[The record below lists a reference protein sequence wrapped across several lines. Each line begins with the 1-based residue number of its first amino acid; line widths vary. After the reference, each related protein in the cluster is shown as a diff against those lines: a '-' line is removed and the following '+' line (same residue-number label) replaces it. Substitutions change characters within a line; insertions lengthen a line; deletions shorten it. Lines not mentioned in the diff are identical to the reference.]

1 MVLGLVLALAAGA
14 LLSSVTVINAGT
26 RGVTKTFGEITA
38 VKDEGL
44 HFRTPFITQVT
55 TVDIRTQRHES
66 ASSAASRDLQ
76 VVSTQV
82 VLNYRPDPA
91 QVENLLRT
99 IGPNYVPVVV
109 EPALQEALKAATAQF
124 TAEEL
129 ITQRP
134 LVSEQIRAALEER
147 LTPRGIIVEDLSITE
162 FAFSEEFRA
171 AIEAK
176 QVAEQNA
183 LRAEQELRRA
193 QIEAQQQV
201 ARAEAEAEAR
211 LSIAQA
217 EAEALRLQREVVS
230 PELLQL
236 RFIERWNGNLPQFM
250 AGDETNLM
258 PMIAPGAFAPVAA
271 DAAAAPAA
279 AAPAASGEAAAPA
292 APAPAAPATPEASAT
307 RAGRVPLC
315 PRSWQPGAAME
326 IDPRRP
332 TPRSYTR
339 RDMMVGPLAVLV
351 TIGACFL
358 LPLLLRGCGAAAGG

>member
-1 MVLGLVLALAAGA
+1 MQGRTPVPGQLPQIPARFGTLAMGLGLVIAIGIGA
-14 LLSSVTVINAGT
+14 LLNSITVINAGT
-26 RGVTKTFGEITA
+26 RGVTMTFGEITA
-38 VKDEGL
+38 VKSEGL
-44 HFRTPFITQVT
+44 HFRAPFITQVIP
-55 TVDIRTQRHES
+55 VDIRTQRHES
-66 ASSAASRDLQ
+66 SSSAASRDLQ

-82 VLNYRPDPA
+82 VLNYRPDPE

-134 LVSEQIRAALEER
+134 LVSEQIRQALIER
-147 LTPRGIIVEDLSITE
+147 LAPRGIVVEDLSITE

-171 AIEAK
+171 AIESK

-211 LSIAQA
+211 LAIAQA
-217 EAEALRLQREVVS
+217 EAEALRLQREVIS

-236 RFIERWNGNLPQFM
+236 RFIEAWNGTLPQFM

-258 PMIAPGAFAPVAA
+258 PMISAGTLPAVV
-271 DAAAAPAA
+271 PAA
-279 AAPAASGEAAAPA
+279 AEQRTPEPLTGEAVAPQAPAS
-292 APAPAAPATPEASAT
+292 AAPATP
-307 RAGRVPLC
+307 
-315 PRSWQPGAAME
+315 
-326 IDPRRP
+326 
-332 TPRSYTR
+332 
-339 RDMMVGPLAVLV
+339 
-351 TIGACFL
+351 
-358 LPLLLRGCGAAAGG
+358 

>member
-1 MVLGLVLALAAGA
+1 MQTRPPTPQMPQLPARLGTAAIGLSLIIAIGFSA
-14 LLSSVTVINAGT
+14 LLSSITVVEAGT
-26 RGVTKTFGEITA
+26 RGVIKTFGEITA
-38 VKDEGL
+38 VRSEGL
-44 HFRTPFITQVT
+44 HFRMPFVTQVT

-66 ASSAASRDLQ
+66 ASSAASKDLQ

-82 VLNYRPDPA
+82 VLNYRPDSN

-99 IGPNYVPVVV
+99 IGSNYVPVVV

-134 LVSEQIRAALEER
+134 LVSAQIRQALIDR

-171 AIEAK
+171 AIESK

-211 LSIAQA
+211 LAIAQA
-217 EAEALRLQREVVS
+217 EAEALRLQREVIS

-236 RFIERWNGNLPQFM
+236 RFIEAWNGILPQFLV
-250 AGDETNLM
+250 GDETNLM
-258 PMIAPGAFAPVAA
+258 PMITPNAMAPTTTNTTESAGSTPADGTSAP
-271 DAAAAPAA
+271 
-279 AAPAASGEAAAPA
+279 
-292 APAPAAPATPEASAT
+292 
-307 RAGRVPLC
+307 
-315 PRSWQPGAAME
+315 
-326 IDPRRP
+326 
-332 TPRSYTR
+332 
-339 RDMMVGPLAVLV
+339 
-351 TIGACFL
+351 
-358 LPLLLRGCGAAAGG
+358 

>member
-1 MVLGLVLALAAGA
+1 MQTRPPTPQMPQLPARLGTAAIGLSLIIAIGFSA
-14 LLSSVTVINAGT
+14 LLSSITVVEAGT
-26 RGVTKTFGEITA
+26 RGVIKTFGEITA
-38 VKDEGL
+38 VRSEGL
-44 HFRTPFITQVT
+44 HFRMPFVTQVT

-66 ASSAASRDLQ
+66 ASSAASKDLQ

-82 VLNYRPDPA
+82 VLNYRPDSN

-99 IGPNYVPVVV
+99 IGSNYVPVVV

-134 LVSEQIRAALEER
+134 LVSAQIRQALIDR

-171 AIEAK
+171 AIESK

-211 LSIAQA
+211 LAIAQA
-217 EAEALRLQREVVS
+217 EAEALRLQREVIS

-236 RFIERWNGNLPQFM
+236 RFIEAWNGILPQFLV
-250 AGDETNLM
+250 GDETNLM
-258 PMIAPGAFAPVAA
+258 PMIAPNAMAPTTTNTTESAGSTPA
-271 DAAAAPAA
+271 DGTTAPS
-279 AAPAASGEAAAPA
+279 AP
-292 APAPAAPATPEASAT
+292 
-307 RAGRVPLC
+307 
-315 PRSWQPGAAME
+315 
-326 IDPRRP
+326 
-332 TPRSYTR
+332 
-339 RDMMVGPLAVLV
+339 
-351 TIGACFL
+351 
-358 LPLLLRGCGAAAGG
+358 

>member
-1 MVLGLVLALAAGA
+1 MQARPPTPQMPQLPARLGAAAIGLSLITAIGFSA
-14 LLSSVTVINAGT
+14 LLSSITVVDAGT

-38 VKDEGL
+38 VKSEGL
-44 HFRTPFITQVT
+44 HFRMPFVTQVT

-66 ASSAASRDLQ
+66 ASSAASKDLQ

-82 VLNYRPDPA
+82 VLNYRPDPD

-99 IGPNYVPVVV
+99 IGSNYVPVVV

-134 LVSEQIRAALEER
+134 LVSAQIRQALIDR

-171 AIEAK
+171 AIESK

-211 LSIAQA
+211 LAIAQA
-217 EAEALRLQREVVS
+217 EAEALRLQREVIS

-236 RFIERWNGNLPQFM
+236 RFIEAWNGILPQFM
-250 AGDETNLM
+250 VGDETNLM
-258 PMIAPGAFAPVAA
+258 PMITPN
-271 DAAAAPAA
+271 AAAPTAA
-279 AAPAASGEAAAPA
+279 DTTESAGSAPANGTTAPS
-292 APAPAAPATPEASAT
+292 TP
-307 RAGRVPLC
+307 
-315 PRSWQPGAAME
+315 
-326 IDPRRP
+326 
-332 TPRSYTR
+332 
-339 RDMMVGPLAVLV
+339 
-351 TIGACFL
+351 
-358 LPLLLRGCGAAAGG
+358 

>member
-1 MVLGLVLALAAGA
+1 MQARPPAPQVPPLPARLGAAAIGLSLVVAIGFSA
-14 LLSSVTVINAGT
+14 LLSSITVVDAGT

-38 VKDEGL
+38 VKSEGL
-44 HFRTPFITQVT
+44 HFRMPFITQVT

-82 VLNYRPDPA
+82 VLNYRPDSG

-134 LVSEQIRAALEER
+134 LVSAQIRQALIER

-171 AIEAK
+171 AIESK

-211 LSIAQA
+211 LAIAQA
-217 EAEALRLQREVVS
+217 EAEALRLQREVIS

-236 RFIERWNGNLPQFM
+236 RFIEAWNGTLPQFM
-250 AGDETNLM
+250 AGDQTNLM
-258 PMIAPGAFAPVAA
+258 PMITPNAVPPVAA
-271 DAAAAPAA
+271 DAAESPGSAPAA
-279 AAPAASGEAAAPA
+279 DTDGPS
-292 APAPAAPATPEASAT
+292 TP
-307 RAGRVPLC
+307 
-315 PRSWQPGAAME
+315 
-326 IDPRRP
+326 
-332 TPRSYTR
+332 
-339 RDMMVGPLAVLV
+339 
-351 TIGACFL
+351 
-358 LPLLLRGCGAAAGG
+358 

>member
-1 MVLGLVLALAAGA
+1 MQTRPPTPQMPQLPARLGTAAIGLSLIIAIGFSA
-14 LLSSVTVINAGT
+14 LLSSITVVEAGT
-26 RGVTKTFGEITA
+26 RGVIKTFGEITA
-38 VKDEGL
+38 VRSEGL
-44 HFRTPFITQVT
+44 HFRMPFVTQVT

-66 ASSAASRDLQ
+66 ASSAASKDLQ

-82 VLNYRPDPA
+82 VLNYRPDSN

-99 IGPNYVPVVV
+99 IGSNYVPVVV

-134 LVSEQIRAALEER
+134 LVSAQIRQALIDR

-171 AIEAK
+171 AIESK

-211 LSIAQA
+211 LAIAQA
-217 EAEALRLQREVVS
+217 EAEALRLQREVIS

-236 RFIERWNGNLPQFM
+236 RFIEAWNGILPQFLV
-250 AGDETNLM
+250 GDETNLM
-258 PMIAPGAFAPVAA
+258 PMITPNAMAPTTTNTTESAGSTPADGTTAPS
-271 DAAAAPAA
+271 AP
-279 AAPAASGEAAAPA
+279 
-292 APAPAAPATPEASAT
+292 
-307 RAGRVPLC
+307 
-315 PRSWQPGAAME
+315 
-326 IDPRRP
+326 
-332 TPRSYTR
+332 
-339 RDMMVGPLAVLV
+339 
-351 TIGACFL
+351 
-358 LPLLLRGCGAAAGG
+358 

>member
-1 MVLGLVLALAAGA
+1 MQGRVPASPQLPRLPANVGAVVIGLGLFIAVGLGA
-14 LLSSVTVINAGT
+14 LLSSITVIQAGT

-38 VKDEGL
+38 VKSEGL
-44 HFRTPFITQVT
+44 HFRVPFITQVT
-55 TVDIRTQRHES
+55 PVDIRTQRHES

-82 VLNYRPDPA
+82 VLNYRPDPD

-134 LVSEQIRAALEER
+134 LVSEQIRQALIER
-147 LTPRGIIVEDLSITE
+147 LAPRGIIVEDLSITE

-211 LSIAQA
+211 LAIAQA
-217 EAEALRLQREVVS
+217 EAEALRLQREVIS

-236 RFIERWNGNLPQFM
+236 RFIEAWNGTLPQFM
-250 AGDETNLM
+250 AGNEANLM
-258 PMIAPGAFAPVAA
+258 PMIAPGAVPPVAV
-271 DAAAAPAA
+271 DAAEGAV
-279 AAPAASGEAAAPA
+279 
-292 APAPAAPATPEASAT
+292 PAPAADTVAPASAP
-307 RAGRVPLC
+307 AAVPSA
-315 PRSWQPGAAME
+315 P
-326 IDPRRP
+326 
-332 TPRSYTR
+332 
-339 RDMMVGPLAVLV
+339 
-351 TIGACFL
+351 
-358 LPLLLRGCGAAAGG
+358 

>member
-1 MVLGLVLALAAGA
+1 MQTRPPTPQMPQLPARLGTAAIGLSLIIAIGFSA
-14 LLSSVTVINAGT
+14 LLSSITVVEAGT
-26 RGVTKTFGEITA
+26 RGVIKTFGEITA
-38 VKDEGL
+38 VRSEGL
-44 HFRTPFITQVT
+44 HFRMPFVTQVT

-66 ASSAASRDLQ
+66 ASSAASKDLQ

-82 VLNYRPDPA
+82 VLNYRPDSN

-99 IGPNYVPVVV
+99 IGSNYVPVVV

-134 LVSEQIRAALEER
+134 LVSAQIRQALIDR

-171 AIEAK
+171 AIESK

-211 LSIAQA
+211 LAIAQA
-217 EAEALRLQREVVS
+217 EAEALRLQREVIS

-236 RFIERWNGNLPQFM
+236 RFIEAWNGILPQFLV
-250 AGDETNLM
+250 GDETNLM
-258 PMIAPGAFAPVAA
+258 PMIAPNAMAPTATNTTESA
-271 DAAAAPAA
+271 GSAPADGTT
-279 AAPAASGEAAAPA
+279 APSAP
-292 APAPAAPATPEASAT
+292 
-307 RAGRVPLC
+307 
-315 PRSWQPGAAME
+315 
-326 IDPRRP
+326 
-332 TPRSYTR
+332 
-339 RDMMVGPLAVLV
+339 
-351 TIGACFL
+351 
-358 LPLLLRGCGAAAGG
+358 

>member
-1 MVLGLVLALAAGA
+1 MQARPPTPQIPPLPARLGAVTIGLSLIIAIGFSAVLN
-14 LLSSVTVINAGT
+14 SITVVEAGT

-38 VKDEGL
+38 VKSEGL
-44 HFRTPFITQVT
+44 HFRMPFITQVT
-55 TVDIRTQRHES
+55 TVDIRTQRYES

-82 VLNYRPDPA
+82 VLNYRPDSG

-99 IGPNYVPVVV
+99 IGSNYVPVVV

-134 LVSEQIRAALEER
+134 LVSAQIRQALIDR
-147 LTPRGIIVEDLSITE
+147 LAPRGIIVEDLSITE

-171 AIEAK
+171 AIESK

-211 LSIAQA
+211 LAIAQA
-217 EAEALRLQREVVS
+217 EAEALRLQREVIS

-236 RFIERWNGNLPQFM
+236 RFIEAWNGTLPQFM
-250 AGDETNLM
+250 AGDQTNLM
-258 PMIAPGAFAPVAA
+258 PMITPSAVPPAAA
-271 DAAAAPAA
+271 DAPESSRSAPAA
-279 AAPAASGEAAAPA
+279 DTTGPS
-292 APAPAAPATPEASAT
+292 TP
-307 RAGRVPLC
+307 
-315 PRSWQPGAAME
+315 
-326 IDPRRP
+326 
-332 TPRSYTR
+332 
-339 RDMMVGPLAVLV
+339 
-351 TIGACFL
+351 
-358 LPLLLRGCGAAAGG
+358 

>member
-1 MVLGLVLALAAGA
+1 MQARPSAPQMPQLPARLGAAAIGLGLVTAIGLGA
-14 LLSSVTVINAGT
+14 LLSSITVVDAGT

-38 VKDEGL
+38 VKSEGL
-44 HFRTPFITQVT
+44 HFRMPFVTQVT

-66 ASSAASRDLQ
+66 ASSAASQDLQ

-82 VLNYRPDPA
+82 VLNYRPDPE

-99 IGPNYVPVVV
+99 IGPDYVPVVV

-134 LVSEQIRAALEER
+134 LVSEQIRVALEER

-258 PMIAPGAFAPVAA
+258 PMITAGTL
-271 DAAAAPAA
+271 
-279 AAPAASGEAAAPA
+279 PAASPATAAPTA
-292 APAPAAPATPEASAT
+292 DAPATGAPVPAPAAPLTPATP
-307 RAGRVPLC
+307 
-315 PRSWQPGAAME
+315 
-326 IDPRRP
+326 
-332 TPRSYTR
+332 
-339 RDMMVGPLAVLV
+339 
-351 TIGACFL
+351 
-358 LPLLLRGCGAAAGG
+358 